1 MSSARIHEAG
11 YLVSLLVGCNLRSV
25 TVPDNIPLQLSMDV
39 YPLEK
44 LCILL
49 RMCDIPVK
57 WQLYER
63 KYHFKLPPRLLHL
76 LGK

>member
-11 YLVSLLVGCNLRSV
+11 YLVSLLVRCNLRSI

-57 WQLYER
+57 
-63 KYHFKLPPRLLHL
+63 
-76 LGK
+76 